1 MLGFA
6 EVTYTY
12 ATITCSHPGCNN
24 RINLQPG
31 PEDLDRELRDLRS
44 IRRLAARQGWSFK
57 NDDQVTDCPY
67 HNQKEMK

>member
-1 MLGFA
+1 MLGLA

-44 IRRLAARQGWSFK
+44 LRRSRPNKDGHSR
-57 NDDQVTDCPY
+57 TTTR
-67 HNQKEMK
+67 